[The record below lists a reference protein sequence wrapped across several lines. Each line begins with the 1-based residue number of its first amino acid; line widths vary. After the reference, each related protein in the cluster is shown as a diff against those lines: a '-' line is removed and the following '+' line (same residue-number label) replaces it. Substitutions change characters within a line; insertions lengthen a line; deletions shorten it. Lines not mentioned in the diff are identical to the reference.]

1 MSSISNV
8 ITDYQY
14 VPLQRSATAM
24 LVKKITDTVLETGIR
39 VNTVSAIMLPEGN
52 EG

>member
-1 MSSISNV
+1 MH
-8 ITDYQY
+8 
-14 VPLQRSATAM
+14 RSATAI

-52 EG
+52 EGKLREMRGKMRVN